1 MWVPCLPTGR
11 HQSIKI
17 NYIWMKR
24 LILTFFF
31 TILAFSVLFSQAGKL
46 KVGMKVPEWVFPDA
60 DKKEFTMNSW
70 PGKVLHINYVD
81 PDESHLNDE
90 FNDAVEKAIKID
102 KRIDIENYMGFG
114 IVDTKSTWK
123 PNSLIRAMAG
133 NRAKRYNTT
142 VLFDFDGKLQSDWGL
157 PKDNYTVAIVDKN
170 RVCRYIHSGKIP
182 ATEHE
187 KIIRL
192 IIELTKE

>member
-1 MWVPCLPTGR
+1 
-11 HQSIKI
+11 
-17 NYIWMKR
+17 MKR
-24 LILTFFF
+24 FILTFFF

-102 KRIDIENYMGFG
+102 KRIDIENSSSR
-114 IVDTKSTWK
+114 K
-123 PNSLIRAMAG
+123 
-133 NRAKRYNTT
+133 
-142 VLFDFDGKLQSDWGL
+142 
-157 PKDNYTVAIVDKN
+157 
-170 RVCRYIHSGKIP
+170 
-182 ATEHE
+182 
-187 KIIRL
+187 KIIKINLL
-192 IIELTKE
+192 IKNK

>member
-1 MWVPCLPTGR
+1 
-11 HQSIKI
+11 
-17 NYIWMKR
+17 
-24 LILTFFF
+24 
-31 TILAFSVLFSQAGKL
+31 
-46 KVGMKVPEWVFPDA
+46 
-60 DKKEFTMNSW
+60 
-70 PGKVLHINYVD
+70 
-81 PDESHLNDE
+81 
-90 FNDAVEKAIKID
+90 
-102 KRIDIENYMGFG
+102 
-114 IVDTKSTWK
+114 
-123 PNSLIRAMAG
+123 MAG

-157 PKDNYTVAIVDKN
+157 PKDSYTVAIVDKN